1 MKNTLAEKPPL
12 WVHQDEL
19 LQPLITT
26 SGLNQLKEILKGH
39 RILATFDNGYG
50 VIINPVLPE
59 GEEEL
64 FDLIILRFYGAG
76 ILDHR
81 VAQYLPIP
89 EWNRGDFEATI
100 DLCLQVSRLLQ
111 RGKQPAAQD
120 AGGPQIA
127 SRLTLRDDYPK
138 NATFPGSAL
147 H

>member
-1 MKNTLAEKPPL
+1 MKNKLAEKPPL
-12 WVHQDEL
+12 WWHQDEL
-19 LQPLITT
+19 FQTLITM
-26 SGLNQLKEILKGH
+26 SGLNRLKEILKGR

-50 VIINPVLPE
+50 VIMNPVLPE

-64 FDLIILRFYGAG
+64 FDLIILRFFGAG

-81 VAQYLPIP
+81 LAQYLPIP

-100 DLCLQVSRLLQ
+100 DLCLRVSRLPQ

-127 SRLTLRDDYPK
+127 SRLTLRDDYRK
-138 NATFPGSAL
+138 NADLPGGAL